1 MNFATQP
8 CINSFNQE
16 FTDYDNK
23 AIEAYQLGFIKC
35 IKQCPENK
43 TLAWLRSIQYANE
56 KYTNK

>member
-35 IKQCPENK
+35 IK
-43 TLAWLRSIQYANE
+43 
-56 KYTNK
+56 